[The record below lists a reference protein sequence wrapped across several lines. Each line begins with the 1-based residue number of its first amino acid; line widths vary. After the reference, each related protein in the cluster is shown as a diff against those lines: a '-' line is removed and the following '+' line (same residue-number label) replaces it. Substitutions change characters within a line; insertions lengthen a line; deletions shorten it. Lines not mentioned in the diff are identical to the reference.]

1 MKYINIETANIP
13 GVSVRTQVAYGEAG
27 GEWFPVTEVLP
38 LKGGGYLPCLNIP
51 QMSDIQW
58 QRRCL
63 SERLADP
70 EKYAK
75 IEDVD
80 AAIAR
85 LRKWLKENDPE
96 WEN

>member
-1 MKYINIETANIP
+1 MNYVNIETVSVP
-13 GVSVRTQVAYGEAG
+13 GVSVRTSAAYGEVDG
-27 GEWFPVTEVLP
+27 QYFPVEAVVP
-38 LKGGGYLPCLNIP
+38 LKGNGYLPVLNIP
-51 QMSDIQW
+51 QMSDVQW

-80 AAIAR
+80 TAIAR
-85 LRKWLKENDPE
+85 LRKWLKEHDPE
-96 WEN
+96 WQG